1 MRAISRASVFFVLTG
16 LALTVAATDLQTCRK
31 IADPQQRLSC
41 YDALSLL
48 SAAAV
53 TASAGPAAPAAPA
66 PTPAVPAP
74 VQAAAGNADGFGLP
88 VNARAGEA
96 QTVSSRLAREL
107 DGWGPNQIIQL
118 ANGQLWQV
126 VDGSS
131 GVLQAENQRV
141 LVRRGAL
148 GTYFMEF
155 DGLNRSP
162 RVKRVQ

>member
-1 MRAISRASVFFVLTG
+1 MRAISHASVLF
-16 LALTVAATDLQTCRK
+16 ALTASALAVAAADLQTCRN
-31 IADPQQRLSC
+31 IADAQQRLSC
-41 YDALSLL
+41 YDALSPP
-48 SAAAV
+48 AAAST
-53 TASAGPAAPAAPA
+53 TATATALAPKPAAPA
-66 PTPAVPAP
+66 P
-74 VQAAAGNADGFGLP
+74 VQALASNADAFGLP
-88 VNARAGEA
+88 VNARTGEA

-107 DGWGPNQIIQL
+107 DSWAPNQIIQL

>member
-1 MRAISRASVFFVLTG
+1 MRVLSRSSVFFVLTVSA
-16 LALTVAATDLQTCRK
+16 LAVAAADLQTCRK
-31 IADPQQRLSC
+31 IADSQQRLSC
-41 YDALSLL
+41 YDALSPPT
-48 SAAAV
+48 AAGVNAPAS
-53 TASAGPAAPAAPA
+53 TAAAPA
-66 PTPAVPAP
+66 PAP
-74 VQAAAGNADGFGLP
+74 AAAGSADGFGLP
-88 VNARAGEA
+88 VAARASEA
-96 QTVSSRLAREL
+96 QAVSSRLAREL
-107 DGWGPNQIIQL
+107 EGWGPNQLIQL

-155 DGLNRSP
+155 EGLNRSP